1 MLKLTLFFAGLLALF
16 LIVWQ
21 IGPERIYD
29 AAVQLGPV
37 ALLVMLIPSTIMYA
51 VEAYGW
57 KVTLGPSAK
66 DIPFWR
72 VLAIKTAGEVVNLTT
87 PAGYIGGEPLKAYLL
102 SKHHVPMVEGL
113 ASVVIA
119 KTTKTIA
126 EVLFIL
132 LGITLAFWRVDN
144 DGSLGQTVV
153 AALVSVS
160 LLLLVT
166 ASLVFAQRQGLFTWL
181 LEFTRKIGL
190 KIRFLEAR
198 EEQLRSLDRMIL
210 DYYRHNRRAV
220 YSSTGLFFLSWMAEA
235 LEVYVIIWYLGG
247 PALVLS
253 AISINALSV
262 FIKGGSFFIPGSLG
276 AQDIGNFFLLKDF
289 GYSDVAGVT
298 FALLRRFRELVWIGT
313 GLLCLAMLRGRA
325 IGIQERRT
333 LDPGHGS

>member
-1 MLKLTLFFAGLLALF
+1 MLKLALFFAGLFALV

-21 IGPERIYD
+21 IGPQRIYD
-29 AAVQLGPV
+29 AAAQLGPV
-37 ALLVMLIPSTIMYA
+37 ALLAMLIPSTIMYV

-57 KVTLGPSAK
+57 KITLGPSAK

-102 SKHHVPMVEGL
+102 TKYHVPMVEGL

-132 LGITLAFWRVDN
+132 LGITLAIWRVDN

-160 LLLLVT
+160 LLFFVT
-166 ASLVFAQRQGLFTWL
+166 ASLVFAQRKGFFTWL
-181 LEFTRKIGL
+181 LEFTRKIRL
-190 KIRFLEAR
+190 KIRFLETR

-210 DYYRHNRRAV
+210 EYYSHNRRSV

-276 AQDIGNFFLLKDF
+276 AQDIGNFYLLKDF

-298 FALLRRFRELVWIGT
+298 FALLRRFRELVWIGI
-313 GLLCLAMLRGRA
+313 GLLCLVVLRGHA
-325 IGIQERRT
+325 AVIQEGHT
-333 LDPGHGS
+333 LDSGHGS

>member
-1 MLKLTLFFAGLLALF
+1 MLKLALLFAGLFALCM
-16 LIVWQ
+16 IVWH
-21 IGPERIYD
+21 IGPQRIYD
-29 AAVQLGPV
+29 AAAQLGPV
-37 ALLVMLIPSTIMYA
+37 ALLGILIPSIVMYT

-102 SKHHVPMVEGL
+102 TKHHVPMVEGL
-113 ASVVIA
+113 ASVVVA

-132 LGITLAFWRVDN
+132 LGITLSFWRVDS

-160 LLLLVT
+160 LLLFVI
-166 ASLVFAQRQGLFTWL
+166 ASLVFAQRKGFFTWL
-181 LEFTRKIGL
+181 LAFTRKLGL
-190 KIRFLEAR
+190 KIRFLETR
-198 EEQLRSLDRMIL
+198 EEQLRSLDQMIL
-210 DYYRHNRRAV
+210 EYYRHNRRAV

-235 LEVYVIIWYLGG
+235 LEVYIIIWFLGG
-247 PALVLS
+247 PSLVLS
-253 AISINALSV
+253 AIAINALSV

-276 AQDIGNFFLLKDF
+276 AQDIGNFLLLKDF
-289 GYSDVAGVT
+289 GYSDVAGLT
-298 FALLRRFRELVWIGT
+298 FALLRRFRELVWIGI
-313 GLLCLAMLRGRA
+313 GLLCLTMLGGRA
-325 IGIQERRT
+325 ARMQERHT
-333 LDPGHGS
+333 LDSGHGS

>member
-1 MLKLTLFFAGLLALF
+1 MLKLILFFAGFLALF

-29 AAVQLGPV
+29 AAAQLGPV

-51 VEAYGW
+51 IEAYGW

-72 VLAIKTAGEVVNLTT
+72 VFAIKTAGEVVNLTT
-87 PAGYIGGEPLKAYLL
+87 PAGYIGGEPVKAYLL
-102 SKHHVPMVEGL
+102 TKHHVPMVEGL

-132 LGITLAFWRVDN
+132 LGITLAFWRVDS

-153 AALVSVS
+153 AALVSVT

-166 ASLVFAQRQGLFTWL
+166 SSLVYAQREGFFTWL

-220 YSSTGLFFLSWMAEA
+220 YSSTGLFFLSWLAEA

-276 AQDIGNFFLLKDF
+276 AQDIGNFYLLKDF
-289 GYSDVAGVT
+289 GYSDVAGLT

-313 GLLCLAMLRGRA
+313 GLLCLVLLGGHAA
-325 IGIQERRT
+325 VIQERRT
-333 LDPGHGS
+333 LDSGHGP

>member
-1 MLKLTLFFAGLLALF
+1 MLKLALLFAGLLALV
-16 LIVWQ
+16 LIIWQ
-21 IGPERIYD
+21 IGPQRIYD
-29 AAVQLGPV
+29 AAAQLGPV
-37 ALLVMLIPSTIMYA
+37 ALLAMLIPSTVMYA

-102 SKHHVPMVEGL
+102 TKHHVPMVEGL

-144 DGSLGQTVV
+144 DGSLGQTMV
-153 AALVSVS
+153 AALVSVT
-160 LLLLVT
+160 LLLLVIS
-166 ASLVFAQRQGLFTWL
+166 SLIYAQRKGFFTWL

-210 DYYRHNRRAV
+210 EYYRHNRRAV

-235 LEVYVIIWYLGG
+235 LEVYVIIWFLGG

-276 AQDIGNFFLLKDF
+276 AQDIGNFLLLKDF
-289 GYSDVAGVT
+289 GYSDVAGLT
-298 FALLRRFRELVWIGT
+298 FALLRRFRELVWIGI
-313 GLLCLAMLRGRA
+313 GLLCLAVLRGRA
-325 IGIQERRT
+325 AGVQEHRP
-333 LDPGHGS
+333 LDSGHGT

>member
-1 MLKLTLFFAGLLALF
+1 MLKLALFFAGLFALV

-21 IGPERIYD
+21 IGPQRIYD
-29 AAVQLGPV
+29 AAAQLGPV
-37 ALLVMLIPSTIMYA
+37 ALLAMLIPSTIMYV

-57 KVTLGPSAK
+57 KITLGPSAK

-102 SKHHVPMVEGL
+102 TKYHVPMVEGL

-132 LGITLAFWRVDN
+132 LGITLAIWRVDH

-153 AALVSVS
+153 AALISVS
-160 LLLLVT
+160 LLFFVT
-166 ASLVFAQRQGLFTWL
+166 ASLVFAQRKGFFTWL
-181 LEFTRKIGL
+181 LEFTRKISL
-190 KIRFLEAR
+190 KIRFLETR
-198 EEQLRSLDRMIL
+198 EKQLRSLDRMIL
-210 DYYRHNRRAV
+210 EYYSHNRRAV

-276 AQDIGNFFLLKDF
+276 AQDIGNYFLLKDF
-289 GYSDVAGVT
+289 GYSDVASVT
-298 FALLRRFRELVWIGT
+298 FALLRRFRELIWIGI
-313 GLLCLAMLRGRA
+313 GLLCLVVLRGHA
-325 IGIQERRT
+325 AVIQEGHT
-333 LDPGHGS
+333 LGSGHGS

>member
-1 MLKLTLFFAGLLALF
+1 MLKLILFFAGFLALF

-29 AAVQLGPV
+29 AAAQLGPV

-51 VEAYGW
+51 IEAYGW

-132 LGITLAFWRVDN
+132 LGITLAFWRVDS

-153 AALVSVS
+153 AALVSVT

-166 ASLVFAQRQGLFTWL
+166 SSLVYAQREGFFTWL

-210 DYYRHNRRAV
+210 EYYRHNRRAV
-220 YSSTGLFFLSWMAEA
+220 YSSTGLFFLSWLAEA

-276 AQDIGNFFLLKDF
+276 AQDIGNFYLLKDF
-289 GYSDVAGVT
+289 GYSDVAGLT

-313 GLLCLAMLRGRA
+313 GLLCLVLLGGHAA
-325 IGIQERRT
+325 VIQEGRT
-333 LDPGHGS
+333 LDSGHGS

>member
-1 MLKLTLFFAGLLALF
+1 MLKLALFFAGLLALF

-29 AAVQLGPV
+29 AAAQLGPV

-102 SKHHVPMVEGL
+102 TKYHVPMVEGL

-132 LGITLAFWRVDN
+132 LGITLAFWRVDS

-153 AALVSVS
+153 AALVSVT

-166 ASLVFAQRQGLFTWL
+166 SSLVYAQREGFFTWL

-210 DYYRHNRRAV
+210 EYYRHNRRAV
-220 YSSTGLFFLSWMAEA
+220 YSSTGLFFLSWLAEA

-313 GLLCLAMLRGRA
+313 GLLCLAMLGGRA
-325 IGIQERRT
+325 AEIQEHRT
-333 LDPGHGS
+333 LDSGHGS

>member
-1 MLKLTLFFAGLLALF
+1 MLKLALLFAGLFALF
-16 LIVWQ
+16 LLVWHV
-21 IGPERIYD
+21 GPQRIYD
-29 AAVQLGPV
+29 AASQLGPV
-37 ALLVMLIPSTIMYA
+37 ALLVMLIPSTIMYSI
-51 VEAYGW
+51 EAYGW

-66 DIPFWR
+66 GLPFWR

-102 SKHHVPMVEGL
+102 TKYHVPMVEGL

-160 LLLLVT
+160 LLLFVT
-166 ASLVFAQRQGLFTWL
+166 ASLVFAQRKGFFTWL

-190 KIRFLEAR
+190 TIRFLDAR

-220 YSSTGLFFLSWMAEA
+220 YSSTGLFFLSWIAEA
-235 LEVYVIIWYLGG
+235 MEVYVIIWYLGG
-247 PALVLS
+247 PALILS
-253 AISINALSV
+253 ALSINALSV
-262 FIKGGSFFIPGSLG
+262 FIKGSTFFIPGSLG
-276 AQDIGNFFLLKDF
+276 AQDAGNLFLLKDF
-289 GYSDVAGVT
+289 GYSDIAGVT

-313 GLLCLAMLRGRA
+313 GLLCLAVLRGSTVEV
-325 IGIQERRT
+325 QEHRS
-333 LDPGHGS
+333 LDSGNGS

>member
-1 MLKLTLFFAGLLALF
+1 MLKLALLFAGLFALF
-16 LIVWQ
+16 LIVWH
-21 IGPERIYD
+21 IGPQRIYD
-29 AAVQLGPV
+29 AAAQLGPV

-102 SKHHVPMVEGL
+102 TKHHVPMVEGL

-132 LGITLAFWRVDN
+132 LGITLAFWRADS

-160 LLLLVT
+160 VLLFVT
-166 ASLVFAQRQGLFTWL
+166 ASLVFAQRKGFFTWL
-181 LEFTRKIGL
+181 LEFTRKVGL
-190 KIRFLEAR
+190 TLRFLEAR

-210 DYYRHNRRAV
+210 KYYRHNRRAV

-235 LEVYVIIWYLGG
+235 LEVYIIIWYLGG
-247 PALVLS
+247 PALIFS

-262 FIKGGSFFIPGSLG
+262 FSKGGSFFIPGSLG

-289 GYSDVAGVT
+289 GYSDVACVT

-313 GLLCLAMLRGRA
+313 GLLCLAALRGRA
-325 IGIQERRT
+325 AGIQESRT
-333 LDPGHGS
+333 LDSGHGS

>member
-1 MLKLTLFFAGLLALF
+1 MLKLVLLFAGLLALV

-21 IGPERIYD
+21 IGPQRIYE
-29 AAVQLGPV
+29 AAAQLGPV
-37 ALLVMLIPSTIMYA
+37 ALLAMLIPSTVMYV

-102 SKHHVPMVEGL
+102 TKHHVPMVEGL

-132 LGITLAFWRVDN
+132 LGITLAFWRVDD

-153 AALVSVS
+153 AALVSVT
-160 LLLLVT
+160 LLLLVIL
-166 ASLVFAQRQGLFTWL
+166 SLIFAQRNGFFTWF

-235 LEVYVIIWYLGG
+235 LEVYIIIWFLGG

-276 AQDIGNFFLLKDF
+276 AQDIGNFLLLKDF
-289 GYSDVAGVT
+289 GYSDVAALT
-298 FALLRRFRELVWIGT
+298 FALLRRFRELVWIGI
-313 GLLCLAMLRGRA
+313 GLLCLAVLRGRA
-325 IGIQERRT
+325 VGVQEHRT
-333 LDPGHGS
+333 LDSGHGS

>member
-1 MLKLTLFFAGLLALF
+1 MLKLILFFVGLFALF

-29 AAVQLGPV
+29 AAAQLGPA
-37 ALLVMLIPSTIMYA
+37 ALLVILIPSAIMYT

-87 PAGYIGGEPLKAYLL
+87 PAGYIGGEPVKAYLL
-102 SKHHVPMVEGL
+102 TKHHVPMVEGL

-132 LGITLAFWRVDN
+132 LGITLAFWRVDS
-144 DGSLGQTVV
+144 DGSLEQTVI
-153 AALVSVS
+153 AALVSVT

-166 ASLVFAQRQGLFTWL
+166 SSLVYAQRKGFFTWL

-210 DYYRHNRRAV
+210 EYYRHNRRAV

-276 AQDIGNFFLLKDF
+276 AQDIGNFYLLKDF
-289 GYSDVAGVT
+289 GYSDVAGLT

-313 GLLCLAMLRGRA
+313 GLLCLALLSGHTA
-325 IGIQERRT
+325 VIQERRT
-333 LDPGHGS
+333 FDSGHGF

>member
-1 MLKLTLFFAGLLALF
+1 MLKLALLFAGLLALV
-16 LIVWQ
+16 LIIWQ
-21 IGPERIYD
+21 IGPQRIYD
-29 AAVQLGPV
+29 AAAQLGPV

-102 SKHHVPMVEGL
+102 TKHHVPMVEGL

-144 DGSLGQTVV
+144 DGSLGQTMV
-153 AALVSVS
+153 AALVSVT
-160 LLLLVT
+160 LLLLVIS
-166 ASLVFAQRQGLFTWL
+166 SLIYAQRKGFFTWF

-235 LEVYVIIWYLGG
+235 LEVYVIIWFLGG

-298 FALLRRFRELVWIGT
+298 FALLRRFRELVWIGI
-313 GLLCLAMLRGRA
+313 GLLCLTMLRGRA
-325 IGIQERRT
+325 AGIQERRIP
-333 LDPGHGS
+333 DSGHGS